1 MSKLNIALIFTL
13 CLSLAATLA
22 AAEENKSADQ
32 AKPQGLPVE
41 TALVTVSPLRDELGA
56 TATLNS
62 NESVVIATE
71 ISGKVSQIS
80 FTDGQKVAKGQI
92 LLQLDQSVLSA
103 ERDRAQANLNLSEA
117 NIKRAELLL
126 QEQAISERE
135 RDEAYA
141 QWRLDEASLRL
152 AEAQLAK
159 TVIRAPF
166 AGLLGLRRVSIGEY
180 MQPGAVIVNLDDIN
194 PIKVDFRVPE
204 VFAHQL
210 RNGQKIQMLVDA
222 VPGESFAGQVYAI
235 DPQIDVNGRSVL
247 LRAKVEQQDGP
258 LRPGMF
264 ARVTLVLAERPQALM
279 IPEEALIP
287 KGDQQT
293 VFKVV
298 DGKVVAA
305 AVTTGLRTKGQ
316 VEIVQGLAAGE
327 TVITAGHIKV
337 RPGMPVTA
345 LPAAAAA
352 AAPANGN

>member
-1 MSKLNIALIFTL
+1 MSKLAPTLICTL
-13 CLSLAATLA
+13 LLALAATHGL
-22 AAEENKSADQ
+22 AEEKQADPAQ

-41 TALVTVSPLRDELGA
+41 TVQTTTALIRNEL
-56 TATLNS
+56 TATGTLYA
-62 NESVVIATE
+62 NESVVITAE
-71 ISGKVSQIS
+71 IAGKVTQLS
-80 FTDGQKVAKGQI
+80 FDDVEPVTAGQV

-103 ERDRAQANLNLSEA
+103 ERDRAQANLNLSET
-117 NIKRAELLL
+117 NIKRAERLL

-141 QWRLDEASLRL
+141 RWRLDEASLKL

-166 AGLLGLRRVSIGEY
+166 SGMLGLRKVSVGEY
-180 MQPGAVIVNLDDIN
+180 LQPGEEIVNLDDID

-204 VFAHQL
+204 VFSHYLQT
-210 RNGQKIQMLVDA
+210 GQKIQMSVDA
-222 VPGESFAGQVYAI
+222 VPGEIFTGEVVAI
-235 DPQIDVNGRSVL
+235 DPQIDINGRSVL
-247 LRAKVEQQDGP
+247 LRAKVLQQDGP

-264 ARVTLVLAERPQALM
+264 ARVTLVLEERPDALV

-287 KGDQQT
+287 QGDQQT

-305 AVTTGLRTKGQ
+305 KVTIGLRTRGK
-316 VEIVQGLAAGE
+316 VEIVEGLEPGE
-327 TVITAGHIKV
+327 TIITAGQIKV

-345 LPAAAAA
+345 LPASDS
-352 AAPANGN
+352 PNQNGK